1 MFYYSF
7 FLLSKLAL
15 SIFFN
20 KVNYVLPKKKKKRY
34 TFMSFTHYS
43 CPFLLSFQFLLGSAV
58 SPFLFAFFFA
68 ECLSSF
74 LDHLDS
80 FLSNVGKLKG
90 EVGQY
95 IGASTCK

>member
-1 MFYYSF
+1 MFS
-7 FLLSKLAL
+7 L
-15 SIFFN
+15 
-20 KVNYVLPKKKKKRY
+20 KKKKVHIYVVY
-34 TFMSFTHYS
+34 TLF
-43 CPFLLSFQFLLGSAV
+43 LSFSSFFSISSWQCCL